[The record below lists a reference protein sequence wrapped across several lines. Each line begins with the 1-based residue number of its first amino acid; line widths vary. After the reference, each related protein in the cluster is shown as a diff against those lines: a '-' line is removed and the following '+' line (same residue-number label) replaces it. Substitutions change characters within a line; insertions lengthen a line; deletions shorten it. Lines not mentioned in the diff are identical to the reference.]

1 MAINKE
7 KNVSIQITLSKEDAD
22 QLDNLVVAYQKNNI
36 PATRSSVIAHAV
48 NEHIKMLVACSMS
61 KLKAQEKQ
69 SKEAKE
75 DKNNA

>member
-7 KNVSIQITLSKEDAD
+7 KNVTIQITLSKEDAE
-22 QLDNLVVAYQKNNI
+22 QLDNLVVAYQKNKI
-36 PATRSSVIAHAV
+36 KATRSSVIAHAV
-48 NEHIKMLVACSMS
+48 NEHIKMLVACSMA
-61 KLKAQEKQ
+61 KLKGQEKQ

>member
-7 KNVSIQITLSKEDAD
+7 RNVSIQITLSKDDAN

-48 NEHIKMLVACSMS
+48 NEHIKMLVACSMA
-61 KLKAQEKQ
+61 KLKGQEKQ
-69 SKEAKE
+69 SKAKE

>member
-7 KNVSIQITLSKEDAD
+7 KNVSIQITISKEDCE

-48 NEHIKMLVACSMS
+48 KEHIKMLVACSMS

-69 SKEAKE
+69 TKAKE
-75 DKNNA
+75 EKNNA

>member
-7 KNVSIQITLSKEDAD
+7 KNMSIQITLSKEDVN

-48 NEHIKMLVACSMS
+48 KEHIKMLVSCAMG

-69 SKEAKE
+69 SRKAKE
-75 DKNNA
+75 DKKDA